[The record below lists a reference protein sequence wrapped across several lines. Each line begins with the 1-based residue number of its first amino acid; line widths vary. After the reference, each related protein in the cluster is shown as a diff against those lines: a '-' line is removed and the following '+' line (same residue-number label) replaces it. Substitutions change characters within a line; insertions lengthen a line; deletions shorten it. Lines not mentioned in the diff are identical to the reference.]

1 MFFFLFFLNFQD
13 IVRRGRGPPAEVGCH
28 LHETCSSRESGC
40 KPMLADVMNRGREE
54 WFAKKGKKNR
64 DLGEKRRENRGK
76 KKGELTR
83 SGVSNQTSPEVSS
96 PL

>member
-1 MFFFLFFLNFQD
+1 MGGTPFCKGNSFID
-13 IVRRGRGPPAEVGCH
+13 TARDVG
-28 LHETCSSRESGC
+28 SQGSGC